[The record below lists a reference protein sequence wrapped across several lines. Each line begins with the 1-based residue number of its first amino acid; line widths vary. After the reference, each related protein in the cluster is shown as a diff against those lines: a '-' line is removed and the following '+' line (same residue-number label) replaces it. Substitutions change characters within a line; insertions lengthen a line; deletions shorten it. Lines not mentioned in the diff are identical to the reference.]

1 MSTTNMVEALVQLEI
16 VMASC
21 LVKRK
26 KNDDNLW
33 FRHKIEQ
40 VAGIGRIGCNLG
52 RWAVQLVVTCRR

>member
-1 MSTTNMVEALVQLEI
+1 MLGLI
-16 VMASC
+16 VVHGVVVPR

-26 KNDDNLW
+26 RNGNNLW

-52 RWAVQLVVTCRR
+52 LWAMQLVVTCRR

>member
-1 MSTTNMVEALVQLEI
+1 
-16 VMASC
+16 

-26 KNDDNLW
+26 KNGDNLW

-52 RWAVQLVVTCRR
+52 RWAVQLVVTGRR